1 MTSHTPRCSVAV
13 ALLSGAWACTGVDL
27 ERIPDPPPPPVD
39 NLVSVS
45 GRFCTDRPESVE
57 FPNKILF
64 VVDISQSMSQ
74 TDPPNPADNNYTA
87 RARAVIDVINAL
99 AGQPGVEIAVL
110 GFQSSVNDY
119 TTGFKPNLTATDV
132 ADLIDV
138 AQRLNAQNGQT
149 NYEGAL
155 DAAFQVLLTDIS
167 GADDLS
173 RARSSYTVIFVS
185 DGLPNPVVP
194 PDNTPESIV
203 RTVTAMQR
211 LERERRL
218 ISLKVHT
225 VYLSGRTPPQFQNEP
240 IDLLRDMAEAGQGT
254 FRNVGNGESINF
266 LDIGFN
272 SFRRTFQLKSF
283 LVENRNARPFVQLTD
298 SRDSDGDGLA
308 DDEERLIGT
317 SETVFDT
324 DGDGFN
330 DQLENGLRNAGFD
343 PLDGSDADCKVLPN
357 DDYNRRDDD
366 GDGLLNCE
374 ERFLGSNPR
383 LFDTDADGIPDP
395 TETRA
400 RVVSVADDYFAD
412 PDRDGVVNGFEIR
425 DHTDP
430 VQDDR
435 ADFGK
440 LRYVYDLRETEIRDS
455 QSCFKFTVENIALVS
470 SASPD
475 GSMDQKGWNDI
486 WVTFGQVPAD
496 RPSDFGE
503 FRLGCARARFLEEE
517 ELKFPANGRIELT
530 ELDFKRPAAVTGTV
544 TGLGPEDIFDPDRDC
559 VLPGRPQAM

>member
-1 MTSHTPRCSVAV
+1 MSRARVACGLLLLG
-13 ALLSGAWACTGVDL
+13 ALAPGCTDVDL
-27 ERIPDPPPPPVD
+27 ERVPDPPPPPVD
-39 NLVSVS
+39 NLVSIS
-45 GRFCTDRPESVE
+45 GRFCTERPESVE
-57 FPNKILF
+57 FPTKILF
-64 VVDISQSMSQ
+64 VVDISDSMSQ

-87 RARAVIDVINAL
+87 RTRAVIDVINGL
-99 AGQPGVEIAVL
+99 AGQPGVEIGII

-119 TTGFKPNLTATDV
+119 TSGFQPNLTAVDV
-132 ADLIDV
+132 AALVDV
-138 AQRLNAQNGQT
+138 AQRLNAEAGQT

-167 GADDLS
+167 GADDLA
-173 RARSSYTVIFVS
+173 RARSSYTVIFIS
-185 DGLPNPVVP
+185 DGLPAPQDP
-194 PDNTPESIV
+194 PNNTPESIV
-203 RTVTAMQR
+203 RLVTSMQR

-218 ISLKVHT
+218 VALKVHT
-225 VYLSGRTPPQFQNEP
+225 VYLSGRTPPAQQAGP
-240 IDLLRDMAEAGQGT
+240 IDLMRDMAEAGQGT
-254 FRNVGNGESINF
+254 YRNVGNGESINF

-283 LVENRNARPFVQLTD
+283 LVENRNARPFVSLTD
-298 SRDSDGDGLA
+298 SLDSDGDGLS

-317 SETVFDT
+317 SEILRDS
-324 DGDGFN
+324 DADGFN

-395 TETRA
+395 IETRA
-400 RVVSVADDYFAD
+400 RVVSVTDDYFAD

-430 VQDDR
+430 VHDDR

-440 LRYVYDLRETEIRDS
+440 LRYVYDLREVEIRDS
-455 QSCFKFTVENIALVS
+455 QRCFTFDVENIALVS
-470 SASPD
+470 SVSPD
-475 GSMDQKGWNDI
+475 GTPANKGWNDI
-486 WVTFGQVPAD
+486 IVTFGQVPAD

-503 FRLGCARARFLEEE
+503 FRLGCARARFLAEE
-517 ELKFPANGRIELT
+517 ELKFPANGRIELG
-530 ELDFKRPAAVTGTV
+530 ELDFKRPAVPTSTASPVSPADV
-544 TGLGPEDIFDPDRDC
+544 FDADRDC
-559 VLPGRPQAM
+559 VLPGRVAAQ

>member
-1 MTSHTPRCSVAV
+1 MKQAAVFLSTLALGCTS
-13 ALLSGAWACTGVDL
+13 VDL
-27 ERIPDPPPPPVD
+27 ERVPDPPPPPVD
-39 NLVSVS
+39 NLVDIR

-57 FPNKILF
+57 FPTKILF
-64 VVDISQSMSQ
+64 VVDVSQSMSQ
-74 TDPPNPADNNYTA
+74 TDPPNPADNNYTS
-87 RARAVIDVINAL
+87 RTRAVIDVINGL
-99 AGQPGVEIAVL
+99 AGQPGVEIGVI
-110 GFQSSVNDY
+110 GFQSSINDY
-119 TTGFKPNLTATDV
+119 TTGFRPNLTAPEV
-132 ADLIDV
+132 ATLVDV

-155 DAAFQVLLTDIS
+155 EAAFQVLLTDIS
-167 GADDLS
+167 GADDLR

-194 PDNTPESIV
+194 PNNTPESIV
-203 RTVTAMQR
+203 RLVTSMQR

-218 ISLKVHT
+218 ISLKIHT
-225 VYLSGRTPPQFQNEP
+225 VYLSGRTPPQFQSAP

-283 LVENRNARPFVQLTD
+283 LVENRNARPFVNLGD
-298 SRDSDGDGLA
+298 SMDSDGDGLS
-308 DDEERLIGT
+308 DQEELLIGT
-317 SETVFDT
+317 SEVVFDS

-395 TETRA
+395 IETRA
-400 RVVSVADDYFAD
+400 RVVPVTDDYFAD
-412 PDRDGVVNGFEIR
+412 PDRDGIVNGFEIR

-430 VQDDR
+430 VHDDS

-440 LRYVYDLRETEIRDS
+440 LRYVYDLKEVEIRDS
-455 QSCFKFTVENIALVS
+455 QRCFTFGVENIALVS
-470 SASPD
+470 SVSPD
-475 GSMDQKGWNDI
+475 GTLDNKGWNDI
-486 WVTFGQVPAD
+486 YVVFGQVPAD

-503 FRLGCARARFLEEE
+503 FRIGCARARFLAEE
-517 ELKFPANGRIELT
+517 ELKFPANGRIELG
-530 ELDFKRPAAVTGTV
+530 ELDFKRPAVPTSTATPVPAT
-544 TGLGPEDIFDPDRDC
+544 DIFDPDRDC
-559 VLPGRPQAM
+559 VLPGSPAAQ

>member
-1 MTSHTPRCSVAV
+1 MRQA
-13 ALLSGAWACTGVDL
+13 ALLMGALALGCTSVDL
-27 ERIPDPPPPPVD
+27 ERVPDPPPPPVD
-39 NLVSVS
+39 NLVEIR

-64 VVDISQSMSQ
+64 VVDVSQSMSQ
-74 TDPPNPADNNYTA
+74 TDPPNPADNNYTS
-87 RARAVIDVINAL
+87 RTRAVIDVINNL
-99 AGQPGVEIAVL
+99 AGQPGVEIGVI
-110 GFQSSVNDY
+110 GFQSSINDF
-119 TTGFKPNLTATDV
+119 TFGFRPNLTAPEV
-132 ADLIDV
+132 ATLIDV

-155 DAAFQVLLTDIS
+155 EAAFQVLLTDIS
-167 GADDLS
+167 GADDLR

-194 PDNTPESIV
+194 PNNTPESIV
-203 RTVTAMQR
+203 RLVTSMQR

-218 ISLKVHT
+218 VSLKIHT
-225 VYLSGRTPPQFQNEP
+225 VYLSGRTPPQFQSAP

-283 LVENRNARPFVQLTD
+283 LVENRNARPFVDLER
-298 SRDSDGDGLA
+298 SIDSDGDGLSDA
-308 DDEERLIGT
+308 EERLIGT
-317 SETVFDT
+317 SEVLRDS

-330 DQLENGLRNAGFD
+330 DQLEDGLRNAGFD

-395 TETRA
+395 IETRA
-400 RVVSVADDYFAD
+400 RVVPVTDDYFAD
-412 PDRDGVVNGFEIR
+412 PDRDGVPNGFEIR

-430 VQDDR
+430 VHDDR

-440 LRYVYDLRETEIRDS
+440 LRYVYDLKEVEIRDS
-455 QSCFKFTVENIALVS
+455 QRCFTFGVENIALVS
-470 SASPD
+470 SVSPD
-475 GSMDQKGWNDI
+475 GTLENKGWNDI
-486 WVTFGQVPAD
+486 IVTFGQVPAD

-503 FRLGCARARFLEEE
+503 FRIGCARARFLAEE
-517 ELKFPANGRIELT
+517 ELKFPANGRIELG
-530 ELDFKRPAAVTGTV
+530 ELDFKRPAVPTSTAVMVPDT
-544 TGLGPEDIFDPDRDC
+544 DIFDPDRDC
-559 VLPGRPQAM
+559 VLPGARAAQ